1 MSFELTKEQR
11 WEILDNLPENLREVI
26 FSGETSEA
34 ITSICQLH
42 DIEDTSVIG
51 KTIGQVLMG
60 LLPPDKISGTI
71 KKRLPV
77 LEESLCNTLAI
88 EIQHYILDPVMNDLM
103 TLYSPEKIEQL
114 DAKDDTV
121 EKEKS
126 ERKDVYREEI
136 IE

>member
-11 WEILDNLPENLREVI
+11 WEILDSLPENLREAI

-42 DIEDTSVIG
+42 DVEDTAVIG
-51 KTIGQVLMG
+51 KIIGQVLMG
-60 LLPPDKISGTI
+60 LLPPDRISETI

-103 TLYSPEKIEQL
+103 TLYSPEKVEQL
-114 DAKDDTV
+114 NAKDNV
-121 EKEKS
+121 VSSKQP
-126 ERKDVYREEI
+126 ERKDIYREQI